1 MEKRSDIRYNL
12 NSCIVVLDRK
22 TNKPIGNLANLS
34 KQGAMFLTAEA
45 VKVSSKFSCKIEL
58 EKPIMDYDEIW
69 FDATCFWCRKNIKN
83 NLWESGYQLQVSG
96 IDIELISYLSLSYV
110 LDSLESPGIEEP
122 KTVQLESRRINTR
135 YEPKNI
141 FPVFAKQKS
150 IQVGEIVDIS
160 QGGIMM
166 TTNSSHEKGSIVEYR
181 AKLPKRIFQRDYL
194 IFKAECR
201 WTRKDEHSGKYT
213 IGLKFINLSQQ
224 DSVIILHLII
234 HYLNECSSTKRLKV
248 I

>member
-1 MEKRSDIRYNL
+1 MEKRANVRYNL
-12 NSCIVVLDRK
+12 HSCIVVLDRK
-22 TNKPIGNLANLS
+22 TNKKIGNLANLS
-34 KQGAMFLTAEA
+34 KQGAMFLTAES
-45 VKVSSKFSCKIEL
+45 VKVSSNFSCKIEL
-58 EKPIMDYDEIW
+58 EKPIMDYNEIW
-69 FDATCFWCRKNIKN
+69 FDATCSWCRKNIKN
-83 NLWESGYQLQVSG
+83 NLWESGYQLKVSG
-96 IDIELISYLSLSYV
+96 IDIELLSYVSLSYV

-122 KTVQLESRRINTR
+122 KTVQLANRRINTR
-135 YEPKNI
+135 YEPKSV
-141 FPVFAKQKS
+141 FPVFAKQNS

-166 TTNSSHEKGSIVEYR
+166 TTEISHKKGSIVAYR
-181 AKLPKRIFQRDYL
+181 AKLPKRIFKKDYL

-201 WTRKDEHSGKYT
+201 WSRKDGHSGKYN